1 MAELG
6 PNYIRS
12 EFNTF
17 FPALDIKNSAGLR
30 IGALCRAHIRFSAVT
45 QSQQNSP
52 SSASESQFSYLFGG
66 NILYYDVAADPN
78 ATSFNVNIIEY
89 LGVGLYAIRFT
100 NFMPNSGYT
109 AVFNAQHSR
118 YIQNGNRIFFHLRGK
133 SPGEIILQTIGG
145 NGENL
150 NGDVV
155 GFDVAD
161 ADLMIFTES

>member
-1 MAELG
+1 MAKLG

-12 EFNTF
+12 EVNTF
-17 FPALDIKNSAGLR
+17 FPAIDIRSSTGLR

-45 QSQQNSP
+45 QPQQPPPNSP
-52 SSASESQFSYLFGG
+52 SSASTSQFSG
-66 NILYYDVAADPN
+66 IYYNVAADPN

-100 NFMPNSGYT
+100 NSMPNSDYT

-133 SPGEIILQTIGG
+133 SPGEIILETIGG
-145 NGENL
+145 NGET
-150 NGDVV
+150 GA
-155 GFDVAD
+155 FDVAD

>member
-30 IGALCRAHIRFSAVT
+30 IGALCRAHIRFSIT
-45 QSQQNSP
+45 
-52 SSASESQFSYLFGG
+52 QFSDIFNNGVS
-66 NILYYDVAADPN
+66 YYNVAADPN
-78 ATSFNVNIIEY
+78 PTSFNVNIIEY

-100 NFMPNSGYT
+100 TFMQNSDYT

-118 YIQNGNRIFFHLRGK
+118 SSQDGNRIFFHLRSK
-133 SPGEIILQTIGG
+133 SPGEIVLQTIGG
-145 NGENL
+145 NGET
-150 NGDVV
+150 GDVV